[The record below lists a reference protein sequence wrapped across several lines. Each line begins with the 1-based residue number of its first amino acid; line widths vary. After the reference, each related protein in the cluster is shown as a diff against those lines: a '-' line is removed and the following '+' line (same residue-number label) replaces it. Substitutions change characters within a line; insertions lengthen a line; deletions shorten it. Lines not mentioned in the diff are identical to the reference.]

1 MRSRKERRMKQIKR
15 LWIPVLLGVLLM
27 AVLVG
32 VASARP
38 NVRPREQA
46 WRVLTVP
53 PSACTAL
60 DPSVDYAHGGIRV
73 HCNSGSCHLLCPV
86 YFPAAGEQAVGA
98 VNVKRVT
105 MYALDNFPLQD
116 LEFWLFKMY
125 PPTFGN
131 VIMAYAKALDVVTNP
146 QAVVA
151 YAIISN
157 PIYRVQAPYLW
168 VHIGGPAPDV
178 YGFFIHYTW

>member
-1 MRSRKERRMKQIKR
+1 MKSLKR
-15 LWIPVLLGVLLM
+15 LWVPVLLGILLI
-27 AVLVG
+27 ATVAG

-38 NVRPREQA
+38 NARPQQQA

-53 PSACTAL
+53 TSACG
-60 DPSVDYAHGGIRV
+60 PYANTQDFVLLGNYLRCDTGT
-73 HCNSGSCHLLCPV
+73 CDLLCPV

-105 MYALDNFPLQD
+105 MYAWDNYPAQKV
-116 LEFWLFKMY
+116 EFTLLKDY
-125 PPTFGN
+125 PPSGGRAE
-131 VIMAYAKALDVVTNP
+131 MAYAEAPAVGADP
-146 QAVVA
+146 QAVVDSTIA
-151 YAIISN
+151 NN

-168 VHIGGPAPDV
+168 LFVGGPAPKV